1 MDIFDINT
9 LFAQMVA
16 ALGGALVLGNGYA
29 LFMERRG
36 VKPKGT
42 DADLNKGRAWFLM
55 AVGVVIAAWGLASLL
70 TG

>member
-16 ALGGALVLGNGYA
+16 ALGAALVLGNGYA
-29 LFMERRG
+29 LYMDRRG

-42 DADLNKGRAWFLM
+42 DAELNKGRAWFLT
-55 AVGVVIAAWGLASLL
+55 GIGLVIAAWGLASLL